1 MILAGDIGGTHTR
14 LALCELTQGRPRLT
28 AVEIYQSSQYET
40 LSAIISEFLRDKR
53 HRIDAACFGI
63 AGPVRQGRSELSNLN
78 WTVEAIQL
86 SQQIGVEKVELIN
99 DLEANAY
106 GLALLAPDDLR
117 TLQQG
122 EAEAGGH
129 AALIAAGTGL
139 GEAGL
144 YWDGADYR
152 PLPSEGG
159 HVDFAPRNQ
168 LEVEL
173 VLYLM
178 ERFDHVSYER
188 VLSGPGLINI
198 YKFLRDTGR
207 GDEPAWLIEPVNSGN
222 AAAISQAAMEGR
234 CPLCAQALDLF
245 VSIYGAEAG
254 NLALKFLATG
264 GVYVGG
270 GIAPKIIGKL
280 QDGTFLNAFTAKG
293 RLTPLMQMIPVR
305 VILND
310 RTALLGAARRAA
322 MLIQKP
328 DDELA

>member
-1 MILAGDIGGTHTR
+1 MILAGDIGGTNTR
-14 LALCELTQGRPRLT
+14 LALCELTQGRPILT
-28 AVEIYQSSQYET
+28 TVEIYQSSRYET
-40 LSAIISEFLRDKR
+40 LSAIISEFLRDKP
-53 HRIDAACFGI
+53 HRIEAACLGI

-78 WTVEAIQL
+78 WTVEAAHI
-86 SQQIGVEKVELIN
+86 SQEIGVEKVELIN
-99 DLEANAY
+99 DLQANAY
-106 GLALLAPDDLR
+106 GIALLEPDDLW
-117 TLQQG
+117 TLHRG
-122 EAEAGGH
+122 EAAAGGH

-144 YWDGADYR
+144 YWDGAQYW

-168 LEVEL
+168 REVDL
-173 VLYLM
+173 LLYLM
-178 ERFDHVSYER
+178 ERFGRVSYER

-207 GDEPAWLIEPVNSGN
+207 GEEPAWLTEAVNGGD

-234 CPLCAQALDLF
+234 CPLCVQALDIF

-254 NLALKFLATG
+254 NLALKLLATG

-280 QDGTFLNAFTAKG
+280 QDGTFVNAFMAKG
-293 RLTPLMQMIPVR
+293 RLTPLLQTIPIR

-310 RTALLGAARRAA
+310 QTALLGAARRAM
-322 MLIQKP
+322 MLVGAYGDGP
-328 DDELA
+328 A

>member
-1 MILAGDIGGTHTR
+1 MILAGDIGGTNTR
-14 LALCELTQGRPRLT
+14 LAVCELTQGRPTLT
-28 AVEIYQSSQYET
+28 TVEVYRSSQYET
-40 LSAIISEFLRDKR
+40 LSAIISEFLRDKPQ
-53 HRIDAACFGI
+53 RIEAACLGI

-78 WTVEAIQL
+78 WTVDAAHIGQH
-86 SQQIGVEKVELIN
+86 IGVEKVELIN
-99 DLEANAY
+99 DLQANAY
-106 GLALLAPDDLR
+106 GIALLEPDDLW
-117 TLQQG
+117 TLHQG
-122 EAEAGGH
+122 AAEAGGH

-144 YWDGADYR
+144 YWDGAQYW

-168 LEVEL
+168 LEVDL
-173 VLYLM
+173 LLYLM
-178 ERFDHVSYER
+178 ERFGRVSYER

-198 YKFLRDTGR
+198 YKFLRDTRR
-207 GDEPAWLIEPVNSGN
+207 GEEPAWLIESVNSGD

-234 CPLCAQALDLF
+234 CPLCVQALDMF

-254 NLALKFLATG
+254 NLALKLLATG

-280 QDGTFLNAFTAKG
+280 QDGTFLNAFMAKG
-293 RLTPLMQMIPVR
+293 RLTPLLQTIPIR

-310 RTALLGAARRAA
+310 RTALLGAARRA
-322 MLIQKP
+322 MLLVEAYGDGP
-328 DDELA
+328 A

>member
-40 LSAIISEFLRDKR
+40 LGAIISEFLRDKQP
-53 HRIDAACFGI
+53 RIDAACFGI

-106 GLALLAPDDLR
+106 GLALLAPDDLQ
-117 TLQQG
+117 TLQQA

-173 VLYLM
+173 LLYLM

-207 GDEPAWLIEPVNSGN
+207 GDEPAWLIGPVNSGN

-328 DDELA
+328 DDGLA